1 MTYNIISGLLAVIF
15 LISGLSKISGSNAG
29 LSGTRDVGIK
39 DLLARLIGIVEA
51 VAAVGLI
58 WGLKNREDSLGWYAA
73 ATLWI
78 AMGVAIYTH
87 FRAEKLKTAFPAF
100 FLLTLT
106 TVLMVIK

>member
-29 LSGTRDVGIK
+29 LSGTRDVGIN
-39 DLLARLIGIVEA
+39 DVLARFIGVVEA

-58 WGLKNREDSLGWYAA
+58 WGLKNRGDSYGWYAA
-73 ATLWI
+73 ATLWV
-78 AMGVAIYTH
+78 AMGVAIYAH

-100 FLLTLT
+100 FLLTLI

>member
-1 MTYNIISGLLAVIF
+1 MTYNILSGLLAVIF

-39 DLLARLIGIVEA
+39 DTLARLIGVVEA
-51 VAAVGLI
+51 VAAAGLI
-58 WGLKNREDSLGWYAA
+58 WGLKNRADSIGWYAA
-73 ATLWI
+73 ATLWV
-78 AMGVAIYTH
+78 AMGVAIYAH
-87 FRAEKLKTAFPAF
+87 FRANKMKTAFPAF

>member
-15 LISGLSKISGSNAG
+15 LISGISKISGSNAG

-39 DLLARLIGIVEA
+39 DSVARLIGVVEA
-51 VAAVGLI
+51 VAALGLI
-58 WGLKNREDSLGWYAA
+58 WGLNNREDAIGWYAA

-78 AMGVAIYTH
+78 AMGVAIYAH
-87 FRAEKLKTAFPAF
+87 FRVEKLKTAFPAF

>member
-29 LSGTRDVGIK
+29 LSGTRDVGIN
-39 DLLARLIGIVEA
+39 DLLARLIGVVEA

-58 WGLKNREDSLGWYAA
+58 WGLKNRSDSYGWYAA
-73 ATLWI
+73 ATLWV
-78 AMGVAIYTH
+78 AMGVAIYAH

>member
-15 LISGLSKISGSNAG
+15 LISGLSKISGSKAG
-29 LSGTRDVGIK
+29 LSGTRDVGIN
-39 DLLARLIGIVEA
+39 DLLARLIGVVEA

-58 WGLKNREDSLGWYAA
+58 WGLKNRSDSYGWYAA
-73 ATLWI
+73 ATLWV
-78 AMGVAIYTH
+78 AMGVAIYAH

>member
-51 VAAVGLI
+51 VAAIGLI

-78 AMGVAIYTH
+78 AMGVAIYAH

>member
-1 MTYNIISGLLAVIF
+1 MTYNILSGLLAVIF
-15 LISGLSKISGSNAG
+15 LISGLSKLSGSNAG
-29 LSGTRDVGIK
+29 LSGTRDLGIK
-39 DLLARLIGIVEA
+39 DSIARLIGIVEA
-51 VAAVGLI
+51 VAALGLI
-58 WGLKNREDSLGWYAA
+58 WGLKNRTDAIGWYAA

-87 FRAEKLKTAFPAF
+87 FRADKLKTAFPAF

>member
-1 MTYNIISGLLAVIF
+1 MIYNIISGLLAVIF

-29 LSGTRDVGIK
+29 LSGTRDVGIN

-51 VAAVGLI
+51 VAALGLI
-58 WGLKNREDSLGWYAA
+58 WGLKNPSDSIGWYAA
-73 ATLWI
+73 VTLWI
-78 AMGVAIYTH
+78 AMGVAIFAH

-100 FLLTLT
+100 LLLFLT

>member
-1 MTYNIISGLLAVIF
+1 MTYNFISGLLAVIF

-73 ATLWI
+73 VTLWI
-78 AMGVAIYTH
+78 AMGVAIYAH

>member
-1 MTYNIISGLLAVIF
+1 MTYNIISGLLAIIF
-15 LISGLSKISGSNAG
+15 LISGLSKISGSKAG
-29 LSGTRDVGIK
+29 LSGTRDVGIN
-39 DLLARLIGIVEA
+39 DVLARLIGVVEA
-51 VAAVGLI
+51 AAAI
-58 WGLKNREDSLGWYAA
+58 GWYAA

-78 AMGVAIYTH
+78 AMGVAIYAH

>member
-1 MTYNIISGLLAVIF
+1 MIYNIISGLLAVIF

-51 VAAVGLI
+51 VAALGLI
-58 WGLKNREDSLGWYAA
+58 WGLKNPSDSIGWYAA
-73 ATLWI
+73 VTLWI
-78 AMGVAIYTH
+78 AMGVAIFAH

-100 FLLTLT
+100 LLLFLT

>member
-29 LSGTRDVGIK
+29 LSGTRDVGIN
-39 DLLARLIGIVEA
+39 DLLARLIGVVEA
-51 VAAVGLI
+51 VAALGLI
-58 WGLKNREDSLGWYAA
+58 WGLKNPSDAIGWYAGV
-73 ATLWI
+73 TLWI
-78 AMGVAIYTH
+78 AMGVAIFTH

-100 FLLTLT
+100 LLLFLT